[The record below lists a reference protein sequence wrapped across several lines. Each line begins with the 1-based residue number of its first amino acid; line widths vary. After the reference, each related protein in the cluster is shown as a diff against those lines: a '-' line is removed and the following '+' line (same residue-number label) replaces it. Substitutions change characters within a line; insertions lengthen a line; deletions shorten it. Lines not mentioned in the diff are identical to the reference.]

1 MKLKTIL
8 IGAAFAALSLSGR
21 AEVPRDKKMH
31 AGVSFVLGMAAA
43 HQFPDRPVL
52 AWGVAMTPGLLKELS
67 DKSGTGFS
75 GKDIAANAI
84 GAALGVATTNWL
96 ISRSN
101 GTTVVAYRTEF

>member
-1 MKLKTIL
+1 MKIKHI
-8 IGAAFAALSLSGR
+8 IGAALAALSLSVQ
-21 AEVPRDKKMH
+21 ATEIPKDKKMH
-31 AGVSFVLGMAAA
+31 AGVSFLLGMAAA

-52 AWGVAMTPGLLKELS
+52 AWGIAMVPGLLKEVS
-67 DKSGTGFS
+67 DKGGTGFDT
-75 GKDIAANAI
+75 KDLAANAI